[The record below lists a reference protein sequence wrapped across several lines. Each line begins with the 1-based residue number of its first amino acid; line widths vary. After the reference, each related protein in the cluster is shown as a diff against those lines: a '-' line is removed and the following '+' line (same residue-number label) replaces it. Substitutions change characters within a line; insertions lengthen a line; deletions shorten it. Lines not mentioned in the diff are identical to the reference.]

1 MNMGITLAV
10 YASLCKAE
18 GKPMVWPGS
27 EAQWKGLADV
37 TDARILAK
45 QLVWAAQTMEAEN
58 EAFNVAN
65 GDVFRWNQLW
75 FELADWFGVEAQ
87 GFDTAIQPL
96 EKQLEGKEN
105 AWEALAVTHQLKVQA
120 LDQLISP
127 WHTDLDLGRPL
138 EVVTDLS
145 KSRRLGFNAY
155 QITRDSFFELFE
167 QLRAERLIP

>member
-1 MNMGITLAV
+1 MKKSALLI
-10 YASLCKAE
+10 
-18 GKPMVWPGS
+18 
-27 EAQWKGLADV
+27 
-37 TDARILAK
+37 
-45 QLVWAAQTMEAEN
+45 
-58 EAFNVAN
+58 
-65 GDVFRWNQLW
+65 
-75 FELADWFGVEAQ
+75 GVEAQ

-105 AWEALAVTHQLKVQA
+105 TWEALANTHQLKVQA

>member
-1 MNMGITLAV
+1 MKKSALLI
-10 YASLCKAE
+10 
-18 GKPMVWPGS
+18 
-27 EAQWKGLADV
+27 
-37 TDARILAK
+37 
-45 QLVWAAQTMEAEN
+45 
-58 EAFNVAN
+58 
-65 GDVFRWNQLW
+65 
-75 FELADWFGVEAQ
+75 GVEAQ

-105 AWEALAVTHQLKVQA
+105 TWEVLANTHQLKVQA

-155 QITRDSFFELFE
+155 QITQDSFFELFE